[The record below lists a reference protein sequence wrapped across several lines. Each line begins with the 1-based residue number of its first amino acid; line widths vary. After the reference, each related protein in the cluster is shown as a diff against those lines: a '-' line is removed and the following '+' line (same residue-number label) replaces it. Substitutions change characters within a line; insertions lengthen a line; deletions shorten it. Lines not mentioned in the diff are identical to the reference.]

1 MIKNLSMEQIE
12 AILDTLPIEFIF
24 VDEQDRLLYVNKGE
38 SRSRTAPEEIVGK
51 DIRSCHKKESLPR
64 MEELIDNLRS
74 GRKDEDEFWVSR
86 EQRVL
91 NRFLA
96 VRGKS
101 GEYLGIVEFLVDFN
115 AIDRLEEEK
124 DSAYRFFP

>member
-24 VDEQDRLLYVNKGE
+24 VDEQDRLQYANKGE
-38 SRSRTAPEEIVGK
+38 KRSRTAPVDTVGK
-51 DIRSCHKKESLPR
+51 DIRSCHKMESLPR
-64 MEELIDNLRS
+64 MEELIENLRS

-101 GEYLGIVEFLVDFN
+101 GNYLGIVEFLVDFN
-115 AIDRLEEEK
+115 ALDRLEEEK
-124 DSAYRFFP
+124 DGAYSFLP